1 MLFSIASVVIFIIMF
16 TSIFCI
22 RNSFAISIT
31 EKMKLY
37 GMLASI
43 GATKKQIKKNVI
55 YEAFIL
61 ALIGIPLGIIS
72 GILAIFILLKIVNAL
87 IGEYLL
93 ANVNGII
100 FNVTLM
106 PIIVSIVLG
115 FITIYLSAIS
125 SARKASKVNPIVL
138 LRNSEEI
145 KINAKSLKT
154 PKIIS
159 KVFKQGGVLAYKNLK
174 RSKKKYRTTV
184 ISLAVSICIFISM
197 NAFFNDIMDFTGV
210 YYTDYDYNIELS
222 KNRND
227 EDVSDEDLNTIL
239 KLSNIDEKFLNYS
252 TNSWVAIFDMN
263 KVCDVPGYS
272 VSEDS
277 IYDKE
282 EKTQIPTGRGKVIR
296 CSIHGL
302 DSNSFEQYCK
312 KLGLNYNNSKDK
324 AILCDEIPVWNEDDN
339 TLSKQRRYTYKAGD
353 ILEGIEQISTKEN
366 GWVDK
371 GKIELTIAAVSN
383 IRPYG
388 QENSYN
394 AEGDL
399 IVNKDEYPN
408 FNFSLS
414 KILVQSSNSEQFI
427 KDFKNTKINI
437 NYIDFEELARENKS
451 MTIVVKIFLYG
462 FMGVIT
468 LIGVTNI
475 FNTITSNLELRQKEI
490 AALKSIGMT
499 KKEFNRMINLETI
512 FYSFKALLYGI
523 ILGLLGTFAIHMSY
537 GIKVQSENVYIPYI
551 PILISIASVFILVF
565 IIMRYSIRKINR
577 QNTIETIRNDN
588 I

>member
-1 MLFSIASVVIFIIMF
+1 
-16 TSIFCI
+16 
-22 RNSFAISIT
+22 
-31 EKMKLY
+31 
-37 GMLASI
+37 
-43 GATKKQIKKNVI
+43 
-55 YEAFIL
+55 
-61 ALIGIPLGIIS
+61 
-72 GILAIFILLKIVNAL
+72 
-87 IGEYLL
+87 
-93 ANVNGII
+93 
-100 FNVTLM
+100 
-106 PIIVSIVLG
+106 
-115 FITIYLSAIS
+115 
-125 SARKASKVNPIVL
+125 
-138 LRNSEEI
+138 
-145 KINAKSLKT
+145 
-154 PKIIS
+154 
-159 KVFKQGGVLAYKNLK
+159 
-174 RSKKKYRTTV
+174 
-184 ISLAVSICIFISM
+184 M
-197 NAFFNDIMDFTGV
+197 NAFLKDIMDFTGV

-252 TNSWVAIFDMN
+252 TNSSVAIFDMN
-263 KVCDVPGYS
+263 KVCDVSGYS

-282 EKTQIPTGRGKVIR
+282 EKVLVPTGRGKVIR

-302 DSNSFEQYCK
+302 DSRSFEEYCK
-312 KLGLNYNNSKDK
+312 KIGINYNNSKDK
-324 AILCDEIPVWNEDDN
+324 AILCDEIPVWSENDN

-371 GKIELTIAAVSN
+371 GKIELTIAAVSY

-414 KILVQSSNSEQFI
+414 KILVKSSNSEQFI
-427 KDFKNTKINI
+427 KDLKNTKINI

-451 MTIVVKIFLYG
+451 MTTVVKIFLYG
-462 FMGVIT
+462 FIGVIT

-475 FNTITSNLELRQKEI
+475 FNTITSNMELRQKEI
-490 AALKSIGMT
+490 AMLKSIGMT

-512 FYSFKALLYGI
+512 FYSFKALMYGI
-523 ILGLLGTFAIHMSY
+523 ILGLIGTFAIHMSY
-537 GIKVQSENVYIPYI
+537 GIKVQNENVYIPYI
-551 PILISIASVFILVF
+551 PILISIVSVFILVF
-565 IIMRYSIRKINR
+565 IIMRYSINKINK